1 MPIRCIRTDR
11 TSHQRLANMHS
22 MGMSGRRSFGAGPP
36 EAPPEGTT
44 RLGYRP
50 CDMRRGLL
58 VAAIVGSIALGSVIA
73 LLAMQPAGAGPRTGL
88 ASPAASPVGPADGA
102 SPGPS
107 PSADPIQPS
116 PAPPIGARPT
126 KRIVAA
132 LQQSLDE
139 LRVKHGIPGVSAAI
153 IFDDGSTWTGVSG
166 LADVAARR
174 RVTPETAFALASI
187 SKTFT
192 AALILDLAA
201 DGRLSLADG
210 ATEYLPEQTML
221 TGITIRMLLNH
232 TSGLR
237 DYFENPK
244 IDKALLDEPATRWST
259 VQTLGY
265 VGKQYFPPGTD
276 WHYSNTNYLFLGL
289 IAERIDGRPLAE
301 QLRERYFGPL
311 GLKSPYYQVAER
323 PRGATAHGYRFAGL
337 RTTLPPIDLADG
349 TGVMPFRSVVTAAG
363 GAGSL
368 AATALDTARWAR
380 ALYGGHALES
390 GGLGLMLGGFDIV
403 PGYEPSIPY
412 GLGVQAVNVNG
423 LRTFGHSGR
432 FLGFRAVVRY
442 LPEQELTI
450 TVLTNQSRADPGI
463 IVGRMLRIVLPPRG
477 PCGPGADPS

>member
-1 MPIRCIRTDR
+1 
-11 TSHQRLANMHS
+11 
-22 MGMSGRRSFGAGPP
+22 
-36 EAPPEGTT
+36 
-44 RLGYRP
+44 
-50 CDMRRGLL
+50 MRRGLL
-58 VAAIVGSIALGSVIA
+58 VAAIVGSIAFGSLIA
-73 LLAMQPAGAGPRTGL
+73 LLAMQPAGAGPLTGL
-88 ASPAASPVGPADGA
+88 ASPPASPEGTAAGGSGA
-102 SPGPS
+102 PS
-107 PSADPIQPS
+107 PSADPTVRPS
-116 PAPPIGARPT
+116 PPAPVGARPT
-126 KRIVAA
+126 KRVVAA
-132 LQQSLDE
+132 LQKSLDE

-201 DGRLSLADG
+201 EGRLSLEDA

-244 IDKALLDEPATRWST
+244 IDKALLDEPAVRWST
-259 VQTLGY
+259 TETLGY

-289 IAERIDGRPLAE
+289 IAERIVGQPLAD
-301 QLRERYFGPL
+301 QLRTRYYLPL
-311 GLKSPYYQVAER
+311 GLKSVYYQVAER
-323 PRGATAHGYRFAGL
+323 PPGRTAHGYRFAGL
-337 RTTLPPIDLADG
+337 TTTLPPIDLADG

-363 GAGSL
+363 GAGSV

-380 ALYGGHALES
+380 ALYEGRAVES
-390 GGLGLMLGGFDIV
+390 GGLALMLGGFDLV
-403 PGYEPSIPY
+403 AGYEPSIPY

-442 LPEQELTI
+442 LPEQEVTI
-450 TVLTNQSRADPGI
+450 AVLTNQSRADPGI
-463 IVGRMLRIVLPPRG
+463 IVGTMLRIVVPPAG
-477 PCGPGADPS
+477 PCGPCADPS

>member
-1 MPIRCIRTDR
+1 
-11 TSHQRLANMHS
+11 
-22 MGMSGRRSFGAGPP
+22 
-36 EAPPEGTT
+36 
-44 RLGYRP
+44 
-50 CDMRRGLL
+50 MRRGLL
-58 VAAIVGSIALGSVIA
+58 VAAIVGSIALGSLIV
-73 LLAMQPAGAGPRTGL
+73 LLGMQRAGAGPLTGL
-88 ASPAASPVGPADGA
+88 APPPASPASTTAGA
-102 SPGPS
+102 SPAPSAAPTVRPS
-107 PSADPIQPS
+107 PPVPV
-116 PAPPIGARPT
+116 GARPT

-132 LQQSLDE
+132 LQKSLDE

-174 RVTPETAFALASI
+174 RVTPDTAFSLASI

-192 AALILDLAA
+192 AALILDLTAE
-201 DGRLSLADG
+201 GRLSLEDA
-210 ATEYLPEQTML
+210 AIEYLPEQKML

-244 IDKALLDEPATRWST
+244 IDKALLDEPASRWSPD
-259 VQTLGY
+259 QTLGY

-289 IAERIDGRPLAE
+289 IAERIEGRPLAE
-301 QLRERYFGPL
+301 QLRTRYYQAL
-311 GLKSPYYQVAER
+311 GLKDVFYQVAER
-323 PRGATAHGYRFAGL
+323 PPGPTAHGYRFAGL
-337 RTTLPPIDLADG
+337 STTLRPIDLADG

-368 AATALDTARWAR
+368 AATALDTARWGR
-380 ALYGGHALES
+380 ALYEGRALDS
-390 GGLGLMLGGFDIV
+390 GGLALMLGGFDLV
-403 PGYEPSIPY
+403 AGYEPAIPY

-423 LRTFGHSGR
+423 LPTFGHSGR

-450 TVLTNQSRADPGI
+450 AVLTNQSRADPGI
-463 IVGRMLRIVLPPRG
+463 IVGTMVRIVVPPPG
-477 PCGPGADPS
+477 PCGPCADPS